1 MFDLDKWQE
10 IYFSLKQHK
19 LRTGLTAFGVI
30 WGIFMLVMLLGVG
43 NGLRNDALSGFPGN
57 ANTIFIWSSSKTQIP
72 FQGFDKGRWI
82 GFRMEDKKA
91 LQQRL
96 PEAELILEINEIGGW
111 AAGQYIVHGNK
122 SDSFIVRGSHPEV
135 AHMKSFKAT
144 QGRFINA
151 KDQAE
156 QRKVAVIGSRVY
168 QNLFDE
174 GEDPIGQS
182 INVGPI
188 YFKVVGVFEPQAA
201 GDNAM
206 REAELILIPN
216 STLQYTFNQ
225 TRWVGH
231 FRIIPKA
238 GIPAVEVEKKA
249 MDILRELHH
258 IHPDDLGVLGS
269 FNTEKTFQQ
278 VSGLF
283 TGIKFFS
290 WFVALGTI
298 LAGVIGVGNIMLIIV
313 KERTR
318 EIGLRKALG
327 ATARSIVAMV
337 VQEAIVITAAAGY
350 IGLVLGVLVLEL
362 VKNAAQGVD
371 NLRFLAM
378 AEIDFNTA
386 LWAIFALV
394 SAGFLAALLP
404 AQKAAQVNPIT
415 ALQDE

>member
-10 IYFSLKQHK
+10 IYYSLKQHK

-43 NGLRNDALSGFPGN
+43 NGLRNNALSGFSGN
-57 ANTIFIWSSSKTQIP
+57 ANTIFIWSSSKTQLP
-72 FQGFDKGRWI
+72 YEGYDKGRRVS
-82 GFRMEDKKA
+82 FNMEDKAA
-91 LQQRL
+91 LKQRL
-96 PEAELILEINEIGGW
+96 PEAASVVEINEVGGW
-111 AAGQYIVHGNK
+111 AAAQYIVRGNK
-122 SDSFIVRGSHPEV
+122 SDSFTTRGSHPEV
-135 AHMKSFKAT
+135 AAMKSFAT
-144 QGRFINA
+144 THGRFIN
-151 KDQAE
+151 KRDYDE
-156 QRKVAVIGSRVY
+156 RRKVAVIGYRVY
-168 QNLFDE
+168 EALFE
-174 GEDPIGQS
+174 PGEEPIGQS
-182 INVGPI
+182 INIGKI
-188 YFKVVGVFEPQAA
+188 YFKVVGVFEPKAI

-206 REAELILIPN
+206 RDAELILIPN
-216 STLQYTFNQ
+216 STLQYAFDQ

-231 FRIIPKA
+231 FRIAPKP
-238 GIPAVEVEKKA
+238 GVPAQTVEEKA
-249 MDILRELHH
+249 LAILKERHH
-258 IHPDDLGVLGS
+258 VHPDDKGVLGS
-269 FNTEKTFQQ
+269 FNTEKAFQQ

-283 TGIKFFS
+283 TGIRLFS

-327 ATARSIVAMV
+327 ATARSIVTMV
-337 VQEAIVITAAAGY
+337 VQEAIVITAVAGY

-362 VKNAAQGVD
+362 LKSSAEGVD
-371 NLRFLAM
+371 SLRFLTM

-386 LWAIFALV
+386 VMAIFTLV

-404 AQKAAQVNPIT
+404 AHKAAQVNPIT